1 MSIYYVSGDVLTF
14 DYRAVKKKK
23 MISIN
28 LYCIK
33 GRYYREINNILG
45 GDKSYK
51 KKERKGLKS
60 NDEGIEASVR

>member
-1 MSIYYVSGDVLTF
+1 
-14 DYRAVKKKK
+14 

-45 GDKSYK
+45 GDKSHK
-51 KKERKGLKS
+51 KKRNGLKS